1 MNRIDRRVPL
11 SGPAELEYSD
21 GDFRVKKPGAYV
33 VCAATGVHVP
43 VEELQYWSV
52 DRQEPYSGP
61 AAKMLRMQQLGLWTP
76 K

>member
-52 DRQEPYSGP
+52 DRQEAYASPE
-61 AAKMLRMQQLGLWTP
+61 ARLRRDRT
-76 K
+76 KE